1 MIKILID
8 NPMLL
13 LFAVIAVGYPIGR
26 IKIRGVNLG
35 LSAVLFVGIAVG
47 ALHPDLK
54 LPEIVY
60 VLGLVLFVY
69 TIGIGS
75 GPGFFASFRR
85 KGLRDNLVVVGLLAL
100 AAVIALGAHY
110 VLGLRPTLTAGMYAG
125 SLTNTPALA
134 GVLDSVKSSAPAD
147 VLDAWL
153 AEPVVAYSVT
163 YPMGVVGMI
172 LAIALLQRWWKV

>member
-60 VLGLVLFVY
+60 VLGLVLFV
-69 TIGIGS
+69 GIYQYEQQQRINQYERGT
-75 GPGFFASFRR
+75 
-85 KGLRDNLVVVGLLAL
+85 VLLAECLKL
-100 AAVIALGAHY
+100 AAVSD
-110 VLGLRPTLTAGMYAG
+110 R
-125 SLTNTPALA
+125 
-134 GVLDSVKSSAPAD
+134 K
-147 VLDAWL
+147 
-153 AEPVVAYSVT
+153 
-163 YPMGVVGMI
+163 
-172 LAIALLQRWWKV
+172 AIENRLLLPPS